1 MATNCKEKNWKGEV
15 EQGTEQRRKRVE
27 IELSGRAREGQE
39 GEVIRHGNA

>member
-27 IELSGRAREGQE
+27 IELSGRAREMQGVE
-39 GEVIRHGNA
+39 TTSDGNA